1 VGRAFIDNTFW
12 QAIVDNDYLLP
23 SPQTAAALTPG
34 LLSNLGS
41 TDPDVREQFSTT
53 VLEKWLYRGYYT
65 PAELSDI
72 IRQLAANLTVGL
84 GEQGTHTVLLR
95 SFSALTLAEIVYY
108 DCEHPFLTASQ
119 LQQLLEDGLAY
130 FLAEQDLRGYEAGI
144 GWLHAVAHGSDLLA
158 VLALHEVL
166 QVADLERIME
176 AIATK
181 VAPPTPHVYL
191 YNKDQRMVRAVL
203 WTLQRNILTMDF
215 LGNWLDQITHYDDHT
230 IGVETFL
237 ALLDGGKSATVNE
250 TYMGILHNTK
260 QFLRSLYFHL
270 VNAEQQPNV
279 TAELLP
285 KLQAALEPIN
295 TF

>member
-1 VGRAFIDNTFW
+1 MDKTFW
-12 QAIVDNDYLLP
+12 QAIVSNDYLLP
-23 SPQTAAALTPG
+23 SQQTAAALTPG
-34 LLSNLGS
+34 LLSNLSS

-65 PAELSDI
+65 PAELSDF

-95 SFSALTLAEIVYY
+95 SFSALTLAEIIYY

-158 VLALHEVL
+158 VLAPHEVL

-191 YNKDQRMVRAVL
+191 YNEDQRMVRAVL
-203 WTLQRNILTMDF
+203 WTLQRNLLTMEF
-215 LGNWLDQITHYDDHT
+215 LDNWLDRIVHYEGKT
-230 IGVETFL
+230 VGVESIL
-237 ALLDGGKSATVNE
+237 ALLNGKTPAIVNT
-250 TYMGILHNTK
+250 TYISILHNTK
-260 QFLRSLYFHL
+260 
-270 VNAEQQPNV
+270 
-279 TAELLP
+279 
-285 KLQAALEPIN
+285 
-295 TF
+295 